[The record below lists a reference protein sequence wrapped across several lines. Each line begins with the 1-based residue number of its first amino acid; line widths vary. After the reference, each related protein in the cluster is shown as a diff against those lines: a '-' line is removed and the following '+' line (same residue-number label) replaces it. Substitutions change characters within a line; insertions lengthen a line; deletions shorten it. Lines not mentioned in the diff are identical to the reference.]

1 VNDRNSDRVF
11 KALADRSRRRM
22 LDLLSQRP
30 HTTGELAHAFK
41 KLSRFAVMKHLR
53 VLERAGLLIISRK
66 GRSRW
71 NSLNAA
77 PLQDALRRWVGKHEQ
92 LWANVLLNIRDVS
105 EHSDGSENSSDQ
117 ITRKE

>member
-1 VNDRNSDRVF
+1 
-11 KALADRSRRRM
+11 M

-30 HTTGELAHAFK
+30 HTTGELSFAFK

-53 VLERAGLLIISRK
+53 VLERAGLLIISRD

-105 EHSDGSENSSDQ
+105 ENPSDDKSKGASHGQS
-117 ITRKE
+117 T